1 MAIEMLVGV
10 DVVDEGAYQP
20 YRNDSSSITLSPI
33 VWGVLSGLMVGRA
46 VQLTP
51 EKRHALFEPFDKSR
65 DQLRE
70 FAHRRC

>member
-33 VWGVLSGLMVGRA
+33 V
-46 VQLTP
+46 
-51 EKRHALFEPFDKSR
+51 
-65 DQLRE
+65 
-70 FAHRRC
+70 